1 MQTVAVIDYGMGNLH
16 SVAKALEHVGAGKV
30 LITSDADVIREADRV
45 VFPGV
50 GAIRDCMAEIRR
62 LGFDSLVREVSQ
74 DRPFLGIC
82 VGMQALLDSSEEN
95 DGVDCIGL
103 FPGAVKFFG
112 KDLHEDGEHLK
123 VPHMGWNEVQAE
135 GQSPAVA
142 RHSGHGAFLLRA
154 QLLHRC
160 RQCAAGG
167 GWRSLRCRFRRRA
180 GRWFAFRR
188 AVPPG
193 EKPYPWP
200 AIAAELR
207 RVGRSLVNGSQEAK
221 PPILTLTP
229 EQENEANHKIKR
241 FMEDRFELDLGSFEA
256 AEILELFTREIAPH
270 YYNRAIFD
278 VQTHLKERFE
288 SIESD
293 LWALEKN

>member
-30 LITSDADVIREADRV
+30 LITSDAAVIREADRV

-123 VPHMGWNEVQAE
+123 VPHMGWNDV
-135 GQSPAVA
+135 
-142 RHSGHGAFLLRA
+142 
-154 QLLHRC
+154 
-160 RQCAAGG
+160 
-167 GWRSLRCRFRRRA
+167 
-180 GRWFAFRR
+180 
-188 AVPPG
+188 VPTTPHPLMMPG
-193 EKPYPWP
+193 EAYFLHSYAFSGSGVLATTQHGGPVVA
-200 AIAAELR
+200 AI
-207 RVGRSLVNGSQEAK
+207 GRANMIGTQFH
-221 PPILTLTP
+221 P
-229 EQENEANHKIKR
+229 EFQARPLAPHP
-241 FMEDRFELDLGSFEA
+241 
-256 AEILELFTREIAPH
+256 LFTEFIKATLG
-270 YYNRAIFD
+270 N
-278 VQTHLKERFE
+278 K
-288 SIESD
+288 
-293 LWALEKN
+293 K

>member
-95 DGVDCIGL
+95 DGVDCIRM
-103 FPGAVKFFG
+103 FPGQVKFFG

-123 VPHMGWNEVQAE
+123 VPHMGWNEVKQTVSHPLWHNVPDLARSTSCTATTSLPAMR
-135 GQSPAVA
+135 GRWSVAVTTGSISLPLWPMARVSPC
-142 RHSGHGAFLLRA
+142 S
-154 QLLHRC
+154 
-160 RQCAAGG
+160 
-167 GWRSLRCRFRRRA
+167 STRRRA
-180 GRWFAFRR
+180 IPMACNCCRTSLRGMVAGKWLSRR
-188 AVPPG
+188 S
-193 EKPYPWP
+193 
-200 AIAAELR
+200 R
-207 RVGRSLVNGSQEAK
+207 RS
-221 PPILTLTP
+221 
-229 EQENEANHKIKR
+229 
-241 FMEDRFELDLGSFEA
+241 
-256 AEILELFTREIAPH
+256 
-270 YYNRAIFD
+270 
-278 VQTHLKERFE
+278 
-288 SIESD
+288 
-293 LWALEKN
+293 